1 MPVRVIVGGQWGDEG
16 KGKIVDIL
24 SSDADIVARYQGG
37 ANAGHT
43 ICRGNKKYVLHLIPS
58 GILHP
63 GVICIIGNGV
73 VLDPVELFKEIEA
86 LETLGIDVRERLLI
100 SPHVHIVMPYHKVLD
115 QIKEDALGSS
125 QIGTTKRGI
134 GPAYLDKID
143 RKGIRLIDLM
153 DSSVV
158 KEKLKQN
165 LDDKAILLKN
175 SNETLDFNILIQL
188 VSDWG
193 KKLKPFMK
201 DTVSFLYT
209 GIRSGKQVLLEGA
222 QGTLLDIDH
231 GSYPFVTSSSATSG
245 GACTGLGV
253 GPGCIDNVMG
263 IVKAYTTRVGNG
275 PFPTELDRATGQK
288 IREIGSEFGATTG
301 RPRRCGWL
309 DLVQLK
315 NATMINGLTELAI
328 TKLDVLDSFDE
339 IQVCVSYHREGSIAD
354 ECITDANWL
363 SKVTPEYKSFKGW
376 KTHTSTCKTIDE
388 LPGETRAYL
397 DFIEQFLNGP
407 KIKIVSVGPESEQ
420 TIMVQ

>member
-1 MPVRVIVGGQWGDEG
+1 MPVRIIVGGQWGDEG

-43 ICRGNKKYVLHLIPS
+43 ICHGDKKYVLHLIPS
-58 GILHP
+58 GILHT
-63 GVICIIGNGV
+63 GVICVIGNGV
-73 VLDPVELFKEIEA
+73 VLDPAEFFKEIDA
-86 LETLGIDVRERLLI
+86 LENLGINVRDRLFI
-100 SPHVHIVMPYHKVLD
+100 SPHTHIVMPYHKTLD
-115 QIKEDALGSS
+115 KIKEDALGSS

-153 DSSVV
+153 DTSVIT
-158 KEKLKQN
+158 EKLKQN
-165 LDDKAILLKN
+165 LDDKALLLKN
-175 SNETLDFNILIQL
+175 SSEISDFNTLFQQ

-193 KKLKPFMK
+193 KRLKPFMN
-201 DTVSFLYT
+201 DTVSFLYS
-209 GIRSGKQVLLEGA
+209 GIRSGKRILLEGA

-231 GSYPFVTSSSATSG
+231 GSYPFVTSSNATSG
-245 GACTGLGV
+245 GACTGLGI
-253 GPGCIDNVMG
+253 GPGCVDEVMG

-275 PFPTELDRATGQK
+275 PFPTELDQVTGQK

-339 IQVCVSYHREGSIAD
+339 IKVCVSYQREGSIAD

-363 SKVTPEYKSFKGW
+363 SKVTPDYKTFKGW
-376 KTHTSTCKTIDE
+376 KTNTSTCKTIVD
-388 LPGETRAYL
+388 LPKETRAYL

-407 KIKIVSVGPESEQ
+407 KIKIVSVGPEREQ
-420 TIMVQ
+420 TIML